1 MKTLT
6 AVILAVFLTVSFAQP
21 AHAFGSSERDKIA
34 IALGLAWLFSS
45 ANNSQSGDTI
55 NLRENCRYSWDKQNC
70 NRRNSI
76 ATQWERNVDQ
86 YMNKQSEYLSH
97 SADVQNAAAELA
109 ELKVYAQKGL
119 DLAQR
124 QNKVQAERLVRT
136 ATIQMENAKE
146 RMEYHAQVMHRNLVE
161 YQSLGGNPD
170 KLKQWAADY
179 QERMEDFDP
188 NIAPWDQ

>member
-86 YMNKQSEYLSH
+86 YMNKQNEYLSH

-119 DLAQR
+119 DRAQR

-146 RMEYHAQVMHRNLVE
+146 RMEYHAKVMHRNLVE

-188 NIAPWDQ
+188 NIEPWDQ